1 MIIIYGSKTHWHKSK
16 TINNSTIK
24 LKLCVNTFALK
35 KCMYVSRT
43 TMDLGPN
50 SMPFLK
56 L

>member
-1 MIIIYGSKTHWHKSK
+1 MVARLTGINQKQLIIQL
-16 TINNSTIK
+16 K

-43 TMDLGPN
+43 TIDLGPN